1 MKDCFTK
8 HVSNRSFWN
17 NYPCSGN
24 SKAFNQSSLLLFSIY
39 MYYKLAVTKLSKEL
53 FSETLSHINKFNSF
67 YIAAFQCRYSYCI
80 L

>member
-24 SKAFNQSSLLLFSIY
+24 SKSENAILILEPKYFVTFLHLYVLQTCSNQ
-39 MYYKLAVTKLSKEL
+39 T
-53 FSETLSHINKFNSF
+53 
-67 YIAAFQCRYSYCI
+67 
-80 L
+80 